1 MLRPSP
7 NHRTLWLHN
16 DGDDDNDDDDD
27 DDIYTIQPQAQIMFD
42 LPKSA
47 KVNRKT

>member
-16 DGDDDNDDDDD
+16 DDDDDGDGDDDDD
-27 DDIYTIQPQAQIMFD
+27 DRYTLIHFSSHDI
-42 LPKSA
+42 LV
-47 KVNRKT
+47 KVSFMKKLC